1 MPDITII
8 TEEELNQ
15 CVSLDNTMVDIIDHA
30 FATLA
35 GGEVIMPPIMNLVV
49 AEHHGEVDVKTAYV
63 PGLDGFAIKIS
74 PGYFN
79 NPKIGLPSVNGLMV
93 VFDSKTGI
101 VKTVLLDNGLL
112 TDIRTAA
119 AGAVAAR
126 YLAPKQ
132 IHTAGVIGSGTQAKL
147 QIKALKLERNFERV
161 LVWARDSGKALQYA
175 KQMEA
180 EIQCSVDIAHSAEQC
195 VHESQCV
202 ITTTPSEQALIQ
214 AEWLHD
220 NLHITAMGSD
230 APNKMELD
238 PHIFKHTDRFIV
250 DRKSQSIVQG
260 ELRPVL
266 EAGLIDETVSI
277 DELGELCA
285 GLKPERESD
294 QQITVCDLT
303 GTGLQDTAIAD
314 YASKQITAKQLGIT
328 IHN

>member
-1 MPDITII
+1 MPDITIV
-8 TEEELNQ
+8 TENEIKQ
-15 CVSLDNTMVDIIDHA
+15 CVSLNKTVIDVIDQA

-35 GGEVIMPPIMNLVV
+35 GGNVIMPAILSM
-49 AEHHGEVDVKTAYV
+49 AIEEHHGEVDVKTAYV

-74 PGYFN
+74 PGFFN
-79 NPKIGLPSVNGLMV
+79 NPKIGLPSLNGLVV

-126 YLAPKQ
+126 YLAPKNL
-132 IHTAGVIGSGTQAKL
+132 HTAGVIGSGTQAQL
-147 QIKALKLERNFERV
+147 QIKALKLERDFERV
-161 LVWARDSGKALQYA
+161 LVWARDAEKAQLYA
-175 KQMEA
+175 QKMAA
-180 EIQCSVDIAHSAEQC
+180 EIACQIDVAQSARQC
-195 VHESQCV
+195 VAESQCV
-202 ITTTPSEQALIQ
+202 ITTTPSEQALID
-214 AEWLHD
+214 ADWLHD

-238 PHIFKHTDRFIV
+238 PLIFKHADRFIV
-250 DRKSQSIVQG
+250 DRKSQSITQG

-266 EAGLIDETVSI
+266 QAGLITPSENL

-285 GLKPERESD
+285 GLKPARESD
-294 QQITVCDLT
+294 TQITVCDLT

-314 YASKQITAKQLGIT
+314 YASKQIIDNKFGTLIR
-328 IHN
+328 N

>member
-1 MPDITII
+1 MPDITIV
-8 TEEELNQ
+8 TEKELQ
-15 CVSLDNTMVDIIDHA
+15 HCISLDKTIVDVIDKA

-35 GGEVIMPPIMNLVV
+35 GGDVIMPPILSM
-49 AEHHGEVDVKTAYV
+49 AIEEQHGEVDVKTAYV

-74 PGYFN
+74 PGFFN
-79 NPKIGLPSVNGLMV
+79 NPKLGLPSLNGLVV

-119 AGAVAAR
+119 AGAVAAK
-126 YLAPKQ
+126 YLAPSNIKCV
-132 IHTAGVIGSGTQAKL
+132 GVIGAGTQAQL
-147 QIKALKLERNFERV
+147 QIMALKLVREFDCAV
-161 LVWARDSGKALQYA
+161 VWARDSEKANFYA
-175 KQMEA
+175 EKMRA
-180 EIQCSVDIAHSAEQC
+180 ELGCPVTVSQSVEKC
-195 VHESQCV
+195 VAESQCV

-214 AEWLHD
+214 AGWLHD

-238 PHIFKHTDRFIV
+238 PLIFNQADRFIV
-250 DRKSQSIVQG
+250 DRQSQSMAQG

-266 EAGLIDETVSI
+266 EAGLIDESI
-277 DELGELCA
+277 KVDELGEICA
-285 GLKPERESD
+285 GLKPARESN
-294 QQITVCDLT
+294 QQLTVCDLT

-314 YASKQITAKQLGIT
+314 YASKQISQNNFGTI